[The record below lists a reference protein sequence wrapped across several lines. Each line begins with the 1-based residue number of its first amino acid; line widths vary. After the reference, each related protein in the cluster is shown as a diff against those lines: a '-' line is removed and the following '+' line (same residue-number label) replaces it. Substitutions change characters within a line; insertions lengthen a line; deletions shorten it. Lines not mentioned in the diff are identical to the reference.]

1 MKKIAFL
8 SFLTAFSGIAFTVQ
22 ADEPIGPIPVTPD
35 TMESSGAGTVKKVD
49 GDYVLS
55 FTSTT
60 NTYTFTI
67 PKDVSFIRYLVVAG
81 GGAGGGWGGGGGGA
95 GGMLENDAY
104 SVEVGDVLTINVGKG
119 GARQTG
125 SGAGNDGEDSS
136 ITKET
141 AVSGTTEIAR
151 AYGGG
156 GGGSTPSKTSPDP
169 AKAGGSG
176 GGANGRCPSL
186 TTGLT
191 ICAGGA
197 SLGSGQGNAGGGVAD
212 VNKAVCACGGGG
224 AGKAADTCASTASGT
239 SGGAGRV
246 SNITGDDVTYAGGG
260 AGASY
265 YRYSRVSGGTGGGG
279 SGGDYDKNTSNEY
292 KSGDDGIDGL
302 GGGGGGSVK
311 ADGAIHSGKGGD
323 GIVIIRYTSSA
334 TAKATVHFSHES
346 NTATWVATAYSGEVV
361 EGAEVDDGAT
371 ITVVATPKDGYE
383 YLSVPEGW
391 AKNADGTITAGFV
404 ATAPEC
410 PIQIPA
416 AAAIDYVQVQFTSN
430 GSAFYEA
437 TNVDGEAIGERV
449 RAGTEVFVK
458 IRAGVGFVYN
468 ETPTGWTLDAE
479 GDAYTKA
486 FTAVSGSTLAIQI
499 PNAEEIGGTSTIDE
513 QDGYML
519 AANDVFIVVFTNV
532 THQHTFI
539 LPDGV
544 QSIRY
549 LVVGGGG
556 AGGGRRGGGGGAGGM
571 LTDDEF
577 KVVGRTLKINVGQG
591 GEGVKSGTGTSGG
604 NSKLENG
611 IASIVAFGGGGGAHG
626 FSYPAGEGGSG
637 GGGGGTTGDQST
649 PLPGAPAKDPLQGNA
664 GGTSSAYRSAAGGG
678 GAGEAGN
685 PSDTNTN
692 AGGAGG
698 AGRMCD
704 ITGEDLPYAAGGGG
718 ASRNSSSSG
727 GVGGSGIGGAGGKNA
742 VGLRAGLPGVDGTG
756 SGGGGAAGDTD
767 DYSGKGGDG
776 VVIISYLAGGKQQLR
791 FEENPLGTITASPAA
806 DGGVYEK
813 NAEVTLTAVPK
824 KEYLLSEW
832 TINGEKAGNENPL
845 VITMDSDKV
854 VGASYTLN
862 PDYYGVKRAETEDRP
877 ARVLIIGNSF
887 SSWLGKDE
895 EPGLGPIVRKLGRKV
910 DVTAL
915 YYGAC
920 SLEQHWTN
928 RDKVFYDLIRSSF
941 DSEENPFAPS
951 YNSEHELTLTQ
962 VLEMYDWD
970 VITIQQASA
979 QSYKAGSYEP
989 YLGNLLGYIREKA
1002 PFAEVKFHET
1012 WSYSRYDPNNC
1023 FGDVAKRDEMYD
1035 GILNAVNEKVVPYGL
1050 DIIPT
1055 GYAVQLW
1062 RYRNNIY
1069 LRNTDITS
1077 DGDHHHFKENGEYL
1091 GAYAFCK
1098 RIFGEV
1104 PDEAKATVGGNDI
1117 LSCVIDAAN
1126 ATDLSYYGQGTINFS
1141 WEVTFKDNSGTFA
1154 DDTQSITNRAC
1165 ATVPDW
1171 TRDGFVL
1178 TGWLD
1183 ESETVYTSEAVGSR
1197 PVVDDIT
1204 YTAKWTPT
1212 FGKMTVMLNTTVS
1225 EATGFAPALGEYTY
1239 NEGVRVSFT
1248 APTTSFLFNGGLSRG
1263 SVIGYRIDTKDE
1275 GGEWVLG
1282 EVQSGNSAEYT
1293 QGDDFTVERRFVWLL
1308 GNPEHQLVIT
1318 QPAHGS
1324 ITGTEGWYSEGT
1336 AVTIAA
1342 VATKPYEFLYWT
1354 GDAAGIESPLT
1365 ITMNGPKTVSA
1376 NISRAPL
1383 VRPENGY
1390 TIESIPNEMVVVFT
1404 NVNQQID
1411 FKVPNGVSSI
1421 RYLVVAGGGS
1431 GGGYGGGGGGAGGM
1445 LEEPAYAVSAG
1456 DILTINVGKG
1466 GARQTGSGA
1475 GNNGND
1481 SSIANGTTEVAL
1493 AYGGGGGGSTP
1504 TKESPD
1510 PAKAGGSGG
1519 GANGRTS
1526 SSAISVCNGGATRGD
1541 NQGNVGG
1548 GEEASSVN
1556 LVASGGGGAG
1566 GSGGTSTG
1574 YSVRAGGGGAG
1585 RVSNITGSDVT
1596 YAGGGGG
1603 AGYYY
1608 GGGFGGSGIGGDGG
1622 DYNSGFTDEQKSGKD
1637 GKDGFGGGGGG
1648 CYKAGGDVHS
1658 GKGGDGVVIIRFAKP
1673 KGVVILFL
1681 M

>member
-1 MKKIAFL
+1 MKQIAFL
-8 SFLTAFSGIAFTVQ
+8 SFLTAFSAAAFTAQ
-22 ADEPIGPIPVTPD
+22 ADVADIKSRILPAGIETTNLTADGTAFKYSLVK
-35 TMESSGAGTVKKVD
+35 SGAENVVVVFTGTD
-49 GDYVLS
+49 QQY
-55 FTSTT
+55 
-60 NTYTFTI
+60 TYTI
-67 PKDVSFIRYLVVAG
+67 PDSVSSIRYLVVAG
-81 GGAGGGWGGGGGGA
+81 GGAGGGYGGGGGGA
-95 GGMLENDAY
+95 GGMLEEPAY
-104 SVEVGDVLTINVGKG
+104 AVSAGDILTINVGKG

-125 SGAGNDGEDSS
+125 SGAGENGNDSS
-136 ITKET
+136 ITN
-141 AVSGTTEIAR
+141 GTTEVAL

-156 GGGSTPSKTSPDP
+156 GGGSTQSKESPDP

-186 TTGLT
+186 TTGNR

-197 SLGSGQGNAGGGVAD
+197 SRGSGQGHAGGGVELSS
-212 VNKAVCACGGGG
+212 KTVCACGGGG
-224 AGKAADTCASTASGT
+224 AGNAADTCASTASGT

-279 SGGDYDKNTSNEY
+279 SGGDYDKNTSDEY
-292 KSGDDGIDGL
+292 KSGGDGIDGL

-323 GIVIIRYTSSA
+323 G
-334 TAKATVHFSHES
+334 
-346 NTATWVATAYSGEVV
+346 
-361 EGAEVDDGAT
+361 
-371 ITVVATPKDGYE
+371 
-383 YLSVPEGW
+383 
-391 AKNADGTITAGFV
+391 
-404 ATAPEC
+404 
-410 PIQIPA
+410 
-416 AAAIDYVQVQFTSN
+416 
-430 GSAFYEA
+430 
-437 TNVDGEAIGERV
+437 
-449 RAGTEVFVK
+449 
-458 IRAGVGFVYN
+458 
-468 ETPTGWTLDAE
+468 
-479 GDAYTKA
+479 
-486 FTAVSGSTLAIQI
+486 
-499 PNAEEIGGTSTIDE
+499 
-513 QDGYML
+513 
-519 AANDVFIVVFTNV
+519 
-532 THQHTFI
+532 
-539 LPDGV
+539 
-544 QSIRY
+544 
-549 LVVGGGG
+549 
-556 AGGGRRGGGGGAGGM
+556 
-571 LTDDEF
+571 
-577 KVVGRTLKINVGQG
+577 
-591 GEGVKSGTGTSGG
+591 
-604 NSKLENG
+604 
-611 IASIVAFGGGGGAHG
+611 
-626 FSYPAGEGGSG
+626 
-637 GGGGGTTGDQST
+637 
-649 PLPGAPAKDPLQGNA
+649 
-664 GGTSSAYRSAAGGG
+664 
-678 GAGEAGN
+678 
-685 PSDTNTN
+685 
-692 AGGAGG
+692 
-698 AGRMCD
+698 
-704 ITGEDLPYAAGGGG
+704 
-718 ASRNSSSSG
+718 
-727 GVGGSGIGGAGGKNA
+727 
-742 VGLRAGLPGVDGTG
+742 
-756 SGGGGAAGDTD
+756 
-767 DYSGKGGDG
+767 

-791 FEENPLGTITASPAA
+791 FEESPLGAITASPAV

-813 NAEVTLTAVPK
+813 DAEVTLTAVPK
-824 KEYLLSEW
+824 KEYLFSEW

-877 ARVLIIGNSF
+877 AHILIVGNSF
-887 SSWLGKDE
+887 SSWLGKDTE
-895 EPGLGPIVRKLGRKV
+895 TGLGPIVRKLGRKV

-928 RDKVFYDLIRSSF
+928 RDQVFYQIIRSSF
-941 DSEENPFAPS
+941 DSAENPFAP
-951 YNSEHELTLTQ
+951 YNEKKGLTLTQ
-962 VLEMYDWD
+962 VLGMYDWD
-970 VITIQQASA
+970 VVTIQQASA
-979 QSYKAGSYEP
+979 QSYQAGSYEP

-1012 WSYSRYDPNNC
+1012 WSYSRYDPDNC

-1069 LRNTDITS
+1069 LRNTDITN
-1077 DGDHHHFKENGEYL
+1077 DADHHHFKDNGQYL

-1117 LSCVIDAAN
+1117 LSCAVDAAT

-1165 ATVPDW
+1165 ATVPVW

-1183 ESETVYTSEAVGSR
+1183 ESETLYTSEAVGSR

-1239 NEGVRVSFT
+1239 NEGVQVSFT
-1248 APTTSFLFNGGLSRG
+1248 APTTTFVFNGGLSRG
-1263 SVIGYRIDTKDE
+1263 SVVGYRIDTKDE

-1282 EVQSGNSAEYT
+1282 EVQSGNSAKYT

-1324 ITGTEGWYSEGT
+1324 ITGTEGWYSEGA

-1365 ITMNGPKTVSA
+1365 ITMNGPKAVSA

-1404 NVNQQID
+1404 NVNHQID

-1421 RYLVVAGGGS
+1421 RYLVVGGGGAGGG
-1431 GGGYGGGGGGAGGM
+1431 YGGGGAGGM

-1481 SSIANGTTEVAL
+1481 SSIANGTAEVAL

-1519 GANGRTS
+1519 GANGRNASGAMT
-1526 SSAISVCNGGATRGD
+1526 VCAGGATRD
-1541 NQGNVGG
+1541 ENQGHVGG
-1548 GEEASSVN
+1548 GVAESSVN
-1556 LVASGGGGAG
+1556 RVASGGGGAG
-1566 GSGGTSTG
+1566 TSGGTSTG
-1574 YSVRAGGGGAG
+1574 YAVRAGGGGAG
-1585 RVSNITGSDVT
+1585 RVSTITGDDVT

-1622 DYNSGFTDEQKSGKD
+1622 DYNSGYTAEQKSGKD

-1673 KGVVILFL
+1673 KGGVIIFL